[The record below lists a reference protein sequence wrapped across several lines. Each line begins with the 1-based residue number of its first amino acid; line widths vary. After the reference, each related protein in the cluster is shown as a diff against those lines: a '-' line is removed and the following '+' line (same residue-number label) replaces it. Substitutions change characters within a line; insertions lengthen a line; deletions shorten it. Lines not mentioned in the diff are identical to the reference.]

1 LKFELQLDL
10 ERISTM
16 NIQELRSAESGVSRE
31 YQTAQWQKWFA
42 YVFCAAI
49 GLVTGAIGVALAIGL
64 MIIVTQISAIV
75 FDPNSYMLIGV
86 AVLFSLAISWLV
98 ERMLR
103 YVMPGLDT
111 SQRHLQVVF
120 VFSVL
125 IVLLEGF
132 IFMP

>member
-1 LKFELQLDL
+1 MSVHELH
-10 ERISTM
+10 
-16 NIQELRSAESGVSRE
+16 SAESGVSKE

-42 YVFCAAI
+42 YVFWAAI
-49 GLVTGAIGVALAIGL
+49 GLVAGALGVALAIGL
-64 MIIVTQISAIV
+64 MIIVAQVSAIV

-86 AVLFSLAISWLV
+86 AVLFSLAISWLI
-98 ERMLR
+98 ERLLR
-103 YVMPGLDT
+103 YVMPGLNT